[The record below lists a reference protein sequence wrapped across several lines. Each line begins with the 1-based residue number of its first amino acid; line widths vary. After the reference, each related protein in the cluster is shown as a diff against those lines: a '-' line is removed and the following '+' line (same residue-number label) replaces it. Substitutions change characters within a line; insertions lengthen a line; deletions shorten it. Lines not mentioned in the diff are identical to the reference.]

1 MKAVLCRPP
10 ATPEELTLEEVPDP
24 GATPGTLVVDVHA
37 CAIGFPDVLMIQNLY
52 QTKPPVPFSP
62 GGEVA
67 GVVRSVGEGVSGFA
81 PGDTV
86 MASTGWGGLA
96 EQVRV
101 APDSCTTLPADA
113 DLVVAASL
121 FTAYGTSHYALK
133 DRAHLASGETL
144 LVLGASGGV
153 GLAAIELGV
162 LTGARVIAAAST
174 EEKLELCRQYGASA
188 TINYDSEDL
197 KERVRALTD
206 GKGADV
212 VYDAVGGQYAEPALR
227 AIAWEGRYLV
237 IGFASGSIPK
247 IPLNLALLKGCSIV
261 GVFWGSFVARD
272 RAASAA
278 HLRELMGLWRA
289 GALRPHVS
297 ATYPLEQ
304 GGEAIRA
311 LADRKVTGRV
321 VVTTDA
327 AHPRPAR

>member
-10 ATPEELTLEEVPDP
+10 ATPEELTFEDMPDL
-24 GATPGTLVVDVHA
+24 AAKPGTLVVDVHA

-52 QTKPPVPFSP
+52 QSKPPVPFSP

-67 GVVRSVGEGVSGFA
+67 GIVRSVGSGVTGFA

-86 MASTGWGGLA
+86 IASTGWGGLA

-101 APDSCTTLPADA
+101 APDSCAKLPDDA

-133 DRAHLASGETL
+133 DRAHLAAGETL

-153 GLAAIELGV
+153 GLAAVELGA
-162 LTGARVIAAAST
+162 LAGARVIAAAST

-188 TINYDSEDL
+188 TINYDAEDL

-206 GKGADV
+206 GQGADV

-237 IGFASGSIPK
+237 IGFATGHIPK

-272 RAASAA
+272 RAAATA
-278 HLRELMGLWRA
+278 HLNELLDLWRS
-289 GALRPHVS
+289 GALQPHVS
-297 ATYPLEQ
+297 ATYPLEEA
-304 GGEAIRA
+304 GAAIRA
-311 LADRKVTGRV
+311 LADRKVAGRV

-327 AHPRPAR
+327 AHPRPTR

>member
-10 ATPEELTLEEVPDP
+10 ATPQELTLEEVPGID
-24 GATPGTLVVDVHA
+24 ATPGTLVVDVHA

-67 GVVRSVGEGVSGFA
+67 GIVRGVGEGVTGFA
-81 PGDTV
+81 PGDAV
-86 MASTGWGGLA
+86 IASTGWGGLA

-101 APDSCTTLPADA
+101 APDACITLPADA

-162 LTGARVIAAAST
+162 QAGARVIAAAST

-188 TINYDSEDL
+188 TINYDTEDL

-212 VYDAVGGQYAEPALR
+212 VYDAVGGHYAEPALR

-237 IGFASGSIPK
+237 IGFATGKIPK
-247 IPLNLALLKGCSIV
+247 IALNLALLKGCSIV

-272 RAASAA
+272 REAATA
-278 HLRELMGLWRA
+278 HLSELVGLWRS

-297 ATYPLEQ
+297 ATYPLAEA
-304 GGEAIRA
+304 GSAIRA

-327 AHPRPAR
+327 AQPRSTR